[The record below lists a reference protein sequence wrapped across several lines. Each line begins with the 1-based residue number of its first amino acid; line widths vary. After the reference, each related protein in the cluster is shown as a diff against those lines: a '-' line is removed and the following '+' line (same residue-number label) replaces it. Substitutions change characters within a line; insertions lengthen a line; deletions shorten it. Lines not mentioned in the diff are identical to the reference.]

1 MAAAGALRTA
11 VAGALEG
18 LAAGVRPTYA
28 RANKPYRRSKV
39 WPGVGASSHRR
50 FYFLPPKA
58 LEESSAGAGS
68 LYLNGSF
75 LLHVA
80 LNLAGLDL
88 DERFDAIEQEGLL
101 ILRTVKTTAHPAGIR
116 WHNAR
121 GWDYTREDEQLEDVT
136 LELTVQYEA
145 AETA

>member
-1 MAAAGALRTA
+1 MAAAGALRDA
-11 VAGALEG
+11 IAAALEALPSG
-18 LAAGVRPTYA
+18 GRPAYA
-28 RANKPYRRSKV
+28 RANQAYRRAKT
-39 WPGVGASSHRR
+39 WPGTGASSHRR

-58 LEESSAGAGS
+58 TFDASAGAGS
-68 LYLNGSF
+68 LYLDGAF

-101 ILRTVKTTAHPAGIR
+101 ILRTVKTLAHPAGIR
-116 WHNAR
+116 FHRAQ